1 MREIYEWKPTGLTPV
16 DYNPKRW
23 FHFHI
28 GEVLILVGLGIM
40 IGIIGSEWVITKVLP
55 KAPCPQYTCEHNKLK
70 VR

>member
-28 GEVLILVGLGIM
+28 GEVLILVGLGIL

-55 KAPCPQYTCEHNKLK
+55 SKCVCDQIKIVKTIKK
-70 VR
+70 